1 MSRPDLDLLLAL
13 CGEAEKSDPESLK
26 PVPADMAALDPETVR
41 SLIQDAKIGRLAR
54 EVRSARVYAAAEQS
68 RLFDDDSIQGAPYSW
83 IKRMDEANRDVDAL
97 LAEVRRLRGQ
107 VEARD
112 RALDDVS
119 KFMEWRA
126 ARRAVETVS
135 INSFV
140 QPGGDL

>member
-1 MSRPDLDLLLAL
+1 MAGEQLDLEALADA
-13 CGEAEKSDPESLK
+13 C
-26 PVPADMAALDPETVR
+26 MRRRAA
-41 SLIQDAKIGRLAR
+41 IGGAS
-54 EVRSARVYAAAEQS
+54 SA
-68 RLFDDDSIQGAPYSW
+68 W